1 MIRKI
6 GEWIYVKGE
15 NGKVQKVRVQEGEE
29 VRTSEVVKKMEQGV
43 TNGYKGVIKMVGV
56 GYKAEEKKGKIQVSV
71 GYKEP
76 KEIKKIEGVEI
87 KISGNGT
94 IIVGKS
100 SKKMELRQYLSKIE
114 MMRPARKDKYK
125 GKGVVLET

>member
-1 MIRKI
+1 ML
-6 GEWIYVKGE
+6 GLV
-15 NGKVQKVRVQEGEE
+15 
-29 VRTSEVVKKMEQGV
+29 
-43 TNGYKGVIKMVGV
+43 
-56 GYKAEEKKGKIQVSV
+56 
-71 GYKEP
+71 KEP